1 MDQQVSHE
9 ESTRHERHAHD
20 DRREEILVAV
30 RDACAE
36 EGVSRFS
43 VSSITKRVGCTR
55 SLFYHY
61 FPDKEAA
68 LNAAL
73 DDIIESFIERLQ
85 AWNSDRE
92 QGDIEGALDDAVA
105 LMKHIV
111 LDERDPS
118 KSLATGGN
126 AALYTAFVHRVA
138 DRTARYICDST
149 VVDFARYHEVR
160 IDHVYETFYVLIT
173 GLVMYIRTHPDAP
186 DDLIKDIV
194 ASTLHIE
201 GYTEKYKDRRPER

>member
-9 ESTRHERHAHD
+9 ESRRHERHAHD
-20 DRREEILVAV
+20 DRREEILAAV

-68 LNAAL
+68 LN
-73 DDIIESFIERLQ
+73 DIIESFIERLQ

-160 IDHVYETFYVLIT
+160 IDHVYVLIT